1 VIYPKEKKTKQGK
14 GILGGLKFDLEIPHQ
29 EGGF

>member
-1 VIYPKEKKTKQGK
+1 MHPKEKKKKQIK